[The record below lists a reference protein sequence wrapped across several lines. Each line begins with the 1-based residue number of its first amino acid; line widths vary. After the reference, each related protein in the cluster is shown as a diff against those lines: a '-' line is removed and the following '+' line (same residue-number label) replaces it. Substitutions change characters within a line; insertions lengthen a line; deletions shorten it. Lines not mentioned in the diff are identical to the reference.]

1 MLLPDKMF
9 RIWTRRVFEG
19 KSVAVY
25 VKSATRV
32 VCLRRATCLDARATC
47 LARHARQVSTGN
59 ANSYLILRLLN
70 PTATTWFWQYRRQ
83 FQWQWLH
90 LWQKRSHY
98 QSGIKRCGKN
108 QIIILCL
115 LDRVNHLGFP
125 IPVTFVT
132 ERTPTAMAIQ
142 IAIQM
147 TIQIAIQMTI
157 MAIMATVIL
166 NISFKGNIQHQWK
179 H

>member
-1 MLLPDKMF
+1 MPLPDKMF
-9 RIWTRRVFEG
+9 RIWTRGVFEG

-115 LDRVNHLGFP
+115 HLGFP

-142 IAIQM
+142 M
-147 TIQIAIQMTI
+147 TIQIAIQIT
-157 MAIMATVIL
+157 IMATVIL
-166 NISFKGNIQHQWK
+166 NIRFKGNIQHQWK

>member
-1 MLLPDKMF
+1 MF

-98 QSGIKRCGKN
+98 QSGIKRCGEN
-108 QIIILCL
+108 QIIILCHR
-115 LDRVNHLGFP
+115 DNHLGFP